1 MSHTYRQ
8 VSTSTPELDEHDP
21 DDRLLS
27 RQRPFRVDAEI
38 VHDTELAIS
47 GLLVDRF
54 GGPSVRPVEPEGY
67 LAAMNFPKREYS
79 ASHGADLYRRG
90 LYTEWQRTFLH
101 PSLLNFDAP
110 TREECV
116 VNRVGSN
123 TPLQALDLL
132 NDPIFVEAAR
142 VFAQHILEDGG
153 RSIDQQIDWAF
164 EQAVDRQPTERER
177 QILTNLHATEPG
189 EIPDFT
195 RTMRGCFV
203 TVGESPVAA
212 KLKPTDLAAMTTV
225 ARAIL
230 NMHETITR
238 N

>member
-1 MSHTYRQ
+1 
-8 VSTSTPELDEHDP
+8 
-21 DDRLLS
+21 
-27 RQRPFRVDAEI
+27 
-38 VHDTELAIS
+38 
-47 GLLVDRF
+47 
-54 GGPSVRPVEPEGY
+54 
-67 LAAMNFPKREYS
+67 MNFPKREYS
-79 ASHGADLYRRG
+79 ASHGEDLYRRG

-116 VNRVGSN
+116 VNRVASN

-142 VFAQHILEDGG
+142 VFAQRILHEGG
-153 RSIDQQIDWAF
+153 RNINQQIGWAF
-164 EQAVDRQPTERER
+164 EQAVDRQPTQREE
-177 QILTNLHATEPG
+177 QILAGLHSESVAKFRAATV
-189 EIPDFT
+189 DALAFT
-195 RTMRGCFV
+195 SE
-203 TVGESPVAA
+203 GESPVA
-212 KLKPTDLAAMTTV
+212 KNVKPADLAAMTTV